1 MDRAKFI
8 KTLGCAIVGV
18 PLAMS
23 LLNSCESLYYAQT
36 KQVDGKFIVKKSEFI
51 QTKAKGTSFRNF
63 VLINKGV
70 GGYPICLYRNGED
83 DYTASLLQCT
93 HQGCE
98 LDVGGGI
105 YTCPCHGSEFSTNGE
120 VLQGPAEKQLKTF
133 LITTD
138 HENIYIHLV

>member
-8 KTLGCAIVGV
+8 KTLGCAIIGA

-23 LLNSCESLYYAQT
+23 LLNSCESIYYAQT
-36 KQVDGKFIVKKSEFI
+36 KQVDGKYIVKKSEFI

-83 DYTASLLQCT
+83 DYTA
-93 HQGCE
+93 
-98 LDVGGGI
+98 DRK
-105 YTCPCHGSEFSTNGE
+105 STRLNSSH
-120 VLQGPAEKQLKTF
+120 VAISYAVFCLKKKKY
-133 LITTD
+133 I
-138 HENIYIHLV
+138 EN